1 MAVNAVLFIIFWA
14 GAAAA
19 GVFGRLKPGRLSAYT
34 LAAARTVS
42 ALSPGV
48 FLGRIRAETDRD
60 RMLSE
65 LSSALAYIKNMA
77 VLGRSSDIS
86 AEELLSE
93 LEGVSKLLRPAF
105 GIMRELLQT
114 GDRKRAGTVLYSAT
128 GESCARDIG
137 VFLAAWEDVRPEDLI
152 GTIDIYRS
160 ALLGARYTRLK
171 RRDEIISDL
180 VYIPVVLNCAAV
192 LLNFLYIAYF
202 LEQKELLSL
211 FF

>member
-1 MAVNAVLFIIFWA
+1 MGVTVLLLMLFWA

-19 GVFGRLKPGRLSAYT
+19 GASGSAKPGRLTAYT

-42 ALSPGV
+42 ALRPSLLV
-48 FLGRIRAETDRD
+48 GRLRSETDKD

-65 LSSALAYIKNMA
+65 LSSALAYIRNMA

-86 AEELLSE
+86 AEELLAE
-93 LEGVSKLLRPAF
+93 LESVTKLLRPAF

-114 GDRKRAGTVLYSAT
+114 GEKKKAGTILYTAT
-128 GESCARDIG
+128 GENCAKDIG
-137 VFLAAWEDVRPEDLI
+137 VFLAAWEDVRPGDLAK
-152 GTIDIYRS
+152 TIDIYRS
-160 ALLGARYTRLK
+160 ALTGARYTRLR
-171 RRDEIISDL
+171 RRDEIISDI
-180 VYIPVVLNCAAV
+180 VYIPVVINCAAV